1 MEILEYTDVLS
12 PVQIEEVKKQIS
24 YCQIAFGKFINGYSC
39 VYLRVNQEKLKE
51 RGEVGLTASYV
62 INKKGAFLNLNQ
74 RNGNA
79 HEVTSF
85 DKIEPNDIK
94 EYLHFHRKMIMWN

>member
-51 RGEVGLTASYV
+51 RGEW
-62 INKKGAFLNLNQ
+62 
-74 RNGNA
+74 
-79 HEVTSF
+79 
-85 DKIEPNDIK
+85 D
-94 EYLHFHRKMIMWN
+94 

>member
-62 INKKGAFLNLNQ
+62 INKKGAFWTWTKETAMHMKWLVL
-74 RNGNA
+74 
-79 HEVTSF
+79 
-85 DKIEPNDIK
+85 IK
-94 EYLHFHRKMIMWN
+94 